1 MTEAQKAQLSTY
13 QAAGIALA
21 ICFVAYKYAP
31 MPAAGK
37 TVVLGIAGAVLAANL
52 PVIQDAVL

>member
-1 MTEAQKAQLSTY
+1 MTEEQKAKMKMY

-21 ICFVAYKYAP
+21 LCFVAYKYAP
-31 MPAAGK
+31 LPSSGK

-52 PVIQDAVL
+52 PVIQDAM